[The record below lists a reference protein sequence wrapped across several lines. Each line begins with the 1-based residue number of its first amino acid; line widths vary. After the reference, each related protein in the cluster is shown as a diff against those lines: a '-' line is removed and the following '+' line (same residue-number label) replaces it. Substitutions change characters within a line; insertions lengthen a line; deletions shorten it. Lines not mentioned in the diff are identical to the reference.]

1 MQPLILLQF
10 FIFNWE
16 EKMTKQVQRIIY
28 IVLFCEFLICL
39 GMSLIF
45 PVEPFIKSEYH
56 FSAFDMGMMSS
67 LFAFVQFLAS
77 PIVGR
82 LSDNIGRK
90 PLLIWG
96 LVIFS
101 IAEFVFAAANHLWL
115 FNISRAVDGLSAA
128 MFVPTSMA
136 LAADITTREY
146 RAKVIGWL
154 SAAFSG
160 GLMLG
165 PGIGGILAGIS
176 FKAPFWVAGILG
188 VLSTIIA
195 IFALPSEETIERAE
209 PVHHHRETEG
219 STGWSAIKKMLTPSM
234 TILFIMILV
243 SAFGLAGFESIYSIY
258 VNEVHGFSLGEIAL
272 VLTVNGVL
280 SLLLQLFLF
289 DWLVV
294 HLSEVVITRWSFFFA
309 VVGTII
315 IIYDHTNWHI
325 FLATLLV
332 YESFDLLRPAITTL
346 LTKLTEENQG
356 LLNGINM
363 SLTSIG
369 NVIGPLLSGA
379 LLDMNYQ
386 YPFWLVSVFLLLS
399 FFITLGMGHLKNVAG
414 CDYHS

>member
-1 MQPLILLQF
+1 
-10 FIFNWE
+10 
-16 EKMTKQVQRIIY
+16 MTKQVRRIIY

-188 VLSTIIA
+188 VLATIIA
-195 IFALPSEETIERAE
+195 IIALPSEEDIENAE
-209 PVHHHRETEG
+209 PVHHHREEQG

-258 VNEVHGFSLGEIAL
+258 VNEVHGFSLSEIAL

-414 CDYHS
+414 RDYHS